1 MRPAPLQTARFK
13 KINRGFTL
21 IELLVVIAIIAVLAS
36 LIMPAM
42 NSVRARANQT
52 KCLNNLRQWGQ
63 VIGLYVAN
71 NNGQVAWESWADST
85 DSTKPYVQEWGALVN
100 NSNLQTQYQMDSKIG
115 SKSVNIKQFFS
126 MCPSAYRQWDGNS
139 AVATYSFVDPTENGQ
154 PLGIDPTTNKSQPI
168 VLSRVNAPSQLLLMT
183 DSTLAPTDGTNA
195 NITTAA
201 DFDSRVI
208 PLCNGTDKQNGIR
221 HSGGV
226 NMLFADFH
234 QEFIKFDKLSNANTV
249 TAPDGA
255 TVPYRQMII
264 TIY

>member
-1 MRPAPLQTARFK
+1 MRSAPLPKARFK
-13 KINRGFTL
+13 KTNRGFTL

-100 NSNLQTQYQMDSKIG
+100 NASNLQTQYQMDSKAG

-126 MCPSAYRQWDGNS
+126 MCPSAYRKWDGNS
-139 AVATYSFVDPTENGQ
+139 AAATYSFVDPTENGQ
-154 PLGIDPTTNKSQPI
+154 AAPMASGSKI

-183 DSTLAPTDGTNA
+183 DSTLADPTVGTNA
-195 NITTAA
+195 NITAA
-201 DFDSRVI
+201 TDFDSRVI

-234 QEFIKFDKLSNANTV
+234 QEFIKFDKLSAASTV